1 MYEVCALSAFYSS
14 NFHDPPSSPCLATQ
28 PLLSLPTQTK
38 VALLSHPKILL
49 TQNHA
54 TLSPPHPLSYLTMCT
69 DFTRKLQL
77 LGEALGV
84 DVSDRVRRLVLDGGG
99 SVKLVVSGVTETDT
113 VALVCTWFE
122 WYEVRSLMMVVGVG
136 RD

>member
-1 MYEVCALSAFYSS
+1 
-14 NFHDPPSSPCLATQ
+14 
-28 PLLSLPTQTK
+28 
-38 VALLSHPKILL
+38 
-49 TQNHA
+49 
-54 TLSPPHPLSYLTMCT
+54 MCT

-84 DVSDRVRRLVLDGGG
+84 DVSDRVRRLLLDGGG

-122 WYEVRSLMMVVGVG
+122 
-136 RD
+136 

>member
-1 MYEVCALSAFYSS
+1 M
-14 NFHDPPSSPCLATQ
+14 
-28 PLLSLPTQTK
+28 
-38 VALLSHPKILL
+38 
-49 TQNHA
+49 
-54 TLSPPHPLSYLTMCT
+54 
-69 DFTRKLQL
+69 
-77 LGEALGV
+77 